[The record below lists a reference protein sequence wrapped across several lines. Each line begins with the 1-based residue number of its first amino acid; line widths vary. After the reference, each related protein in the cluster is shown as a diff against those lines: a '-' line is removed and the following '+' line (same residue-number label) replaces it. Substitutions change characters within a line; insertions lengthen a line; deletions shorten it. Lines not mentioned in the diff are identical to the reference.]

1 MAAELHR
8 DCETCVWQAIGLPEK
23 DLFMTRVTTLILVAA
38 SSLIA
43 ADLVTLRDGSR
54 RYGTF
59 IGSAGGEIT
68 FDEENGAR
76 QRYSFAQVKSIEFDA
91 GSSSLSRA
99 TSSSSTTT
107 SQTTTSRSGVYADPP
122 ASRVTTTRTIPAGTE
137 LQVRTNE
144 AIQSESAAE
153 GRIYT
158 ANVERDV
165 LDNSGQ
171 IVVPRGASAQLVVK
185 EMKPGGATSSPELAL
200 DLQSIT
206 MNGSTYYVSTEDLQ
220 RSGRE
225 GIGANKRTA
234 TMVGGAAVLGTLLGA
249 IAGGGKGAA
258 IGAIAGAAAGA
269 GAQVLTRGKT
279 VSVPAETVLTFRLD
293 QPINLQ
299 TR

>member
-1 MAAELHR
+1 
-8 DCETCVWQAIGLPEK
+8 
-23 DLFMTRVTTLILVAA
+23 MTRVTTLIVVAA
-38 SSLIA
+38 SSLFA
-43 ADLVTLRDGSR
+43 SDLVTLRDGSR
-54 RYGTF
+54 HYGMFVSST
-59 IGSAGGEIT
+59 GREVT

-76 QRYSFAQVKSIEFDA
+76 QRYSITQVKSIEFDA
-91 GSSSLSRA
+91 SASSSSHT
-99 TSSSSTTT
+99 TSSSS
-107 SQTTTSRSGVYADPP
+107 QTTSRTTSSRGGIYADPP
-122 ASRVTTTRTIPAGTE
+122 ASRVTSTSRTIPAGTE
-137 LQVRTNE
+137 LSVRTNE

-153 GRIYT
+153 GRVYT

-165 LDNSGQ
+165 MDVSGQ
-171 IVVPRGASAQLVVK
+171 VVVPRGSSAQLVVK
-185 EMKPGGATSSPELAL
+185 EVKAGGVTSSPELAL
-200 DLQSIT
+200 DLQSLT
-206 MNGSTYYVSTEDLQ
+206 MNGNTYYVSTEDLQ

-225 GIGANKRTA
+225 GIGANRRTA
-234 TMVGGAAVLGTLLGA
+234 TMVGGGAALGTLLGA